1 MRVRPIFW
9 YMLATACTGVL
20 VFAGIVH
27 IYAPATMQV
36 RLDSTTPVTAN
47 YTTIEMHLTDS
58 EGLPIEQ
65 AQVVPSAH
73 MTNMEMTTHAIR
85 VQQRGQGTYI
95 VQLEL
100 YMAGS
105 WAIDLTARADG
116 FTTQQQT
123 LDVQV
128 L

>member
-9 YMLATACTGVL
+9 YMLAAACIGVL
-20 VFAGIVH
+20 VFAGIIH
-27 IYAPATMQV
+27 TYAPATMQV
-36 RLDSTTPVTAN
+36 RLDSPTPIAN
-47 YTTIEMHLTDS
+47 HYTTIEMHLSDS

-95 VQLEL
+95 VQLQL
-100 YMAGS
+100 YMAGP
-105 WAIDLTARADG
+105 WEIDLTARADG
-116 FTTQQQT
+116 FVTQQQT

>member
-9 YMLATACTGVL
+9 YMLATTCIGVL
-20 VFAGIVH
+20 IFAGIIH

-36 RLDSTTPVTAN
+36 RLDSPAPLAN
-47 YTTIEMHLTDS
+47 HYTTIEMHLSDS

-95 VQLEL
+95 VQLQL
-100 YMAGS
+100 YMAGP
-105 WAIDLTARADG
+105 WEIDLTARADG
-116 FTTQQQT
+116 FVTQQQT